1 VVADPAEDILQI
13 TILSGVG
20 RVTPLAAAGGLAEGG
35 EWAKQKHSR
44 DDKGPVHPRSPL
56 LSKLSGI
63 TPKRDD
69 LRRIIIPLW
78 LIARAWCFPNTGT
91 KPDQTRAGRFGPCS
105 VATHAPA
112 NDDEQ
117 IPVLGPQAPG
127 EEVTVSL
134 LTTTAPLGDPL
145 GDPFAQAP
153 APAFITLVFISV
165 SAVSLLATTA
175 ALGDALA
182 DPLAEAPPHVLP
194 VTHQVDDEIP
204 QILPRPYPVPE
215 EIAQIAVHIAVSV
228 APSLS

>member
-1 VVADPAEDILQI
+1 LSCI
-13 TILSGVG
+13 T
-20 RVTPLAAAGGLAEGG
+20 
-35 EWAKQKHSR
+35 Q
-44 DDKGPVHPRSPL
+44 
-56 LSKLSGI
+56 
-63 TPKRDD
+63 KRDD
-69 LRRIIIPLW
+69 FRRIVIPLW
-78 LIARAWCFPNTGT
+78 LIAGASCFRTPTPSAI
-91 KPDQTRAGRFGPCS
+91 KSEQAVSGPCS

-134 LTTTAPLGDPL
+134 LATTAPLGDALADPL
-145 GDPFAQAP
+145 AQAP
-153 APAFITLVFISV
+153 APASIILVFISV

-175 ALGDALA
+175 PLGDALADPLAQAPAPASIILVFISVSAVSLLATTAPLGDALA

-194 VTHQVDDEIP
+194 VLNKVDDEIP

-215 EIAQIAVHIAVSV
+215 EIAQIAVRIAISV

>member
-1 VVADPAEDILQI
+1 MTFVGSSSRSGSLQEHAV
-13 TILSGVG
+13 S
-20 RVTPLAAAGGLAEGG
+20 RTP
-35 EWAKQKHSR
+35 
-44 DDKGPVHPRSPL
+44 
-56 LSKLSGI
+56 
-63 TPKRDD
+63 TPSAIKSEQ
-69 LRRIIIPLW
+69 
-78 LIARAWCFPNTGT
+78 AVS
-91 KPDQTRAGRFGPCS
+91 GPCS

-134 LTTTAPLGDPL
+134 LATTAPLGYALADPL
-145 GDPFAQAP
+145 AQAP
-153 APAFITLVFISV
+153 APASIILVFISV

-175 ALGDALA
+175 PLGDALA

-194 VTHQVDDEIP
+194 VLNKVDDEIP

-215 EIAQIAVHIAVSV
+215 EIAQIAVRIAISV